1 MTNIRQAEQAERE
14 MSQAARDTARN
25 TAEQMS
31 NAARAA
37 ADAGGETT
45 RLAAE
50 MFQRSAQTM
59 QQAWDSGTRIASQFA
74 EQSMK
79 GLASAFGVPGEAGR
93 HAAEQSTRNLESIA
107 HSGTVITS
115 GVQAISCEMA
125 EFARKRMERNMERV
139 DALTKC
145 RTAHDIVEAQTE
157 FVRDNLE
164 DFVHCTRRIAELATQ
179 MADEASRRVDEVSLA
194 PR

>member
-1 MTNIRQAEQAERE
+1 MTNIRQAERE
-14 MSQAARDTARN
+14 MSQAAREATSK
-25 TAEQMS
+25 TAEQIS
-31 NAARAA
+31 SAARAA
-37 ADAGGETT
+37 ADAGAETT
-45 RLAAE
+45 RLGAE
-50 MFQRSAQTM
+50 MFQRNAQTI

-79 GLASAFGVPGEAGR
+79 RLASAFGVPGDAGR
-93 HAAEQSTRNLESIA
+93 NAAEQSTRNLESIA
-107 HSGTVITS
+107 HSGTVITN
-115 GVQAISCEMA
+115 GMQAISYEMA
-125 EFARKRMERNMERV
+125 EFARKRVERNMERM

-164 DFVHCTRRIAELATQ
+164 DFVQSTRRIAELATQ
-179 MADEASRRVDEVSLA
+179 MADEASRRIDEVSLA